1 MTEPT
6 LPRLLALAEADD
18 PSLAEELLR
27 FSDPELVG
35 ELMVAVY
42 RSDTPAA
49 HAALAP
55 LLARPFRRGYWQ
67 GFKRIH
73 KLAEERL
80 ARGTWSAGARVLDEA
95 GYTWPP
101 SGRTLQYMQ
110 RRAYRHLKRIARER
124 PDELLD
130 YAEALLAGRARLGPI
145 TRRLLRVDHPGFQGG
160 QAGAGAFQARLDNP
174 YALEEGGD
182 EPDPL
187 ALLDLDAAALLAH
200 SPEVPTAPQTQGSQ
214 SQGAQA
220 QGAQTQG
227 APSLGAQA
235 SGAQAGGAAPAAWP
249 GPIFAELWA
258 LEPGRVL
265 GLLTQVPEALGAR
278 ALVRLLDEQVGE
290 RLLAEPLDAFY
301 ALLEHPV
308 EGVWRFGLA
317 QLAARARSEL
327 LRFDELV
334 PLFARAAERRPPAW
348 DVIADLLYVLD
359 DPRAEAAR
367 AGLAEPLLGLA
378 RRHLEAPEIGPV
390 VEFVR
395 RHFAERL
402 GPPLFDAAAALDL
415 LGARRPDVRGLGR
428 DALLRVTRAAALSG
442 VQVARLLQT
451 PFVEEEPE
459 AVFELLSASPGCPG
473 GYRPPARIS
482 ERLTASLTRDLP
494 QAGFLVW
501 RRALLHFEEQGG
513 LDPKVAQ
520 LLIADD
526 ERRARGLGLELL
538 GAALR
543 RGALGLLGLVEL
555 LRVRHEDVVLW
566 ARERIEEAAGEGR
579 LPNEALYRM
588 LDATAADLRGFGR
601 ELVREHLLRFEVAE
615 LIVFCAESPDATTAE
630 LGIALYQRE
639 LAGREDY
646 DLAQLLPMFR
656 ILLYQVA
663 RARGE
668 KERLY
673 ALLRAWSLEA
683 PAQAELTVEVIAAFR
698 RSTCRIDLTR
708 ALTLLVAIQQRFGE
722 EVSLPF
728 ATRAVFGATLS
739 GGEAS

>member
-6 LPRLLALAEADD
+6 LPRLLALAQAND
-18 PSLAEELLR
+18 PQLSEELLG

-35 ELMVAVY
+35 ELMIAVY
-42 RSDTPAA
+42 RTGTAAA
-49 HAALAP
+49 HAALEP
-55 LLARPFRRGYWQ
+55 LLAQPFRRGYWQ

-73 KLAEERL
+73 KLAEERCERETWV
-80 ARGTWSAGARVLDEA
+80 RGAKLIDQA

-101 SGRTLQYMQ
+101 SGRPLQYLQ
-110 RRAYRHLKRIARER
+110 RRAYRHLKRIALER
-124 PDELLD
+124 PSELLD
-130 YAEALLAGRARLGPI
+130 YAEGLLAGGARLGAI
-145 TRRLLRVDHPGFQGG
+145 TRRLLRVDHPGFRGG
-160 QAGAGAFQARLDNP
+160 EASGGGFQARLDNP
-174 YALEEGGD
+174 FALEEGGD

-187 ALLDLDAAALLAH
+187 ALLELDAAALIAD
-200 SPEVPTAPQTQGSQ
+200 APAEE
-214 SQGAQA
+214 AQA
-220 QGAQTQG
+220 
-227 APSLGAQA
+227 
-235 SGAQAGGAAPAAWP
+235 AAPVAPPVPAWP
-249 GPIFAELWA
+249 GPIFAELWVA
-258 LEPGRVL
+258 EPGRVL
-265 GLLTQVPEALGAR
+265 ALLTRVPDELGAR

-290 RLLAEPLDAFY
+290 RLLTEPLDAFY

-308 EGVWRFGLA
+308 ERVWRFGLA
-317 QLAARARSEL
+317 QLAARARAEL

-334 PLFARAAERRPPAW
+334 PLFARAADRRPPAW

-359 DPRAEAAR
+359 DERAEAAR
-367 AGLAEPLLGLA
+367 AGLAEPLVGLA
-378 RRHLEAPEIGPV
+378 RRHLEAPEIGPAV
-390 VEFVR
+390 GFVR
-395 RHFAERL
+395 RHFADRL
-402 GPPLFDAAAALDL
+402 GPPLFDAEAAVDL

-428 DALLRVTRAAALSG
+428 EALLNVTASAALSG
-442 VQVARLLQT
+442 SQVSRLLRT

-459 AVFELLSASPGCPG
+459 AVFELLTASPGCPG
-473 GYRPPARIS
+473 GYRPPERIG
-482 ERLTASLTRDLP
+482 EHLTARLTRDLP
-494 QAGFLVW
+494 QAGFQVW

-520 LLIADD
+520 VLIADD

-543 RGALGLLGLVEL
+543 RGALGLLALVEL

-630 LGIALYQRE
+630 MGIALYQRE

-646 DLAQLLPMFR
+646 DLARLLPMFR

-673 ALLRAWSLEA
+673 GLLRAWSLEA
-683 PAQAELTVEVIAAFR
+683 PQQARLTVEVIAAFR

-708 ALTLLVAIQQRFGE
+708 ALTLLVAIQQRFGD
-722 EVSLPF
+722 EVPLPF
-728 ATRAVFGATLS
+728 ATNEVFGATLS
-739 GGEAS
+739 SGEAS

>member
-6 LPRLLALAEADD
+6 LPRLLALAKAND
-18 PSLAEELLR
+18 PSLSDELQQ
-27 FSDPELVG
+27 FTDPELVG
-35 ELMVAVY
+35 ELMIAIH
-42 RSDTPAA
+42 RADTPAA
-49 HAALAP
+49 HEALAP

-73 KLAEERL
+73 KLAEERFS
-80 ARGTWSAGARVLDEA
+80 RETWISGARTLDLA

-101 SGRTLQYMQ
+101 SPRTLQYLQ
-110 RRAYRHLKRIARER
+110 RRAYRHLKRVALER
-124 PDELLD
+124 PAELLD
-130 YAEALLAGRARLGPI
+130 YAEGLLAGRARLGPI
-145 TRRLLRVDHPGFQGG
+145 TRRLLRVEHPGFQGG
-160 QAGAGAFQARLDNP
+160 EASAAGFQARLDNP

-187 ALLDLDAAALLAH
+187 ALLDLDATALLAEAPP
-200 SPEVPTAPQTQGSQ
+200 PESQ
-214 SQGAQA
+214 
-220 QGAQTQG
+220 
-227 APSLGAQA
+227 
-235 SGAQAGGAAPAAWP
+235 AAPAAEPTPAWP
-249 GPIFAELWA
+249 GPIFAELWVA
-258 LEPGRVL
+258 APSRVL
-265 GLLTQVPEALGAR
+265 GLLSQVRDPLAAR

-308 EGVWRFGLA
+308 EQVWRFGLA
-317 QLAARARSEL
+317 QLAARARAEL

-334 PLFARAAERRPPAW
+334 PLFARAADRRPPAW

-359 DPRAEAAR
+359 DERAEAAR
-367 AGLAEPLLGLA
+367 AGLAEPLVGLA

-395 RHFAERL
+395 RHFADRL
-402 GPPLFDAAAALDL
+402 GPPLFDADAAVDL

-428 DALLRVTRAAALSG
+428 DALLNVTRQSALSG
-442 VQVARLLQT
+442 IQVSRLLRT

-459 AVFELLSASPGCPG
+459 AVFELLTQSPGCPQ
-473 GYRPPARIS
+473 GYRPPERIS
-482 ERLTASLTRDLP
+482 ERLTVSLTRDLP
-494 QAGFLVW
+494 QAGFQVW
-501 RRALLHFEEQGG
+501 RRALLHFEREGG

-520 LLIADD
+520 ALIADD

-543 RGALGLLGLVEL
+543 RGALDLLALVEL

-601 ELVREHLLRFEVAE
+601 ELVREHLRCFEVAE

-630 LGIALYQRE
+630 MGIALYQRE

-673 ALLRAWSLEA
+673 GLLRAWSLEA
-683 PAQAELTVEVIAAFR
+683 PKQAQLTVEVIAAFR
-698 RSTCRIDLTR
+698 RSTCRLDLTR
-708 ALTLLVAIQQRFGE
+708 ALTLLVAIQQRFGD
-722 EVSLPF
+722 EVPLPF
-728 ATRAVFGATLS
+728 ATHDVFGATLS
-739 GGEAS
+739 SGEAS